1 MHIEKM
7 KRKVIILSHDFA
19 HKVILLKINCKS
31 RLPFALK
38 FTGHNFH
45 ASLMPANV
53 QLHVHDRLRPQLQ
66 YCIHVSRLKVITPPL
81 TILHGV
87 Y

>member
-7 KRKVIILSHDFA
+7 ERKVIILSHDFA

-45 ASLMPANV
+45 APLTPANV
-53 QLHVHDRLRPQLQ
+53 QLQVHDRLRPQLQ
-66 YCIHVSRLKVITPPL
+66 YCIHVSRCKVITPPL